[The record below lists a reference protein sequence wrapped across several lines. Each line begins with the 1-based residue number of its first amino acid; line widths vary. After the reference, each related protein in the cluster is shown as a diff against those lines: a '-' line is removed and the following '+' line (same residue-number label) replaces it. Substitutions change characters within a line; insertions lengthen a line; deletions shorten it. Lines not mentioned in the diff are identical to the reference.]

1 MAEYEGDDLII
12 AMGAPGS
19 RWSGSI
25 RAIQASVDVNTSDDD
40 SERIYDLVDGEMPL
54 GWHRGAY
61 WGPYHEFGNNFDCL
75 DDLTKEEVVSEFK
88 RPFSNWNYGI
98 KIIKSH
104 WFSYHIPLLC
114 EWFPKAKFIA
124 FYMDDKFCFDWWHK
138 VGGWNITYPHY
149 DWYKNDERMQL
160 QIEIENSCIQQE
172 FPLLENLSLEE
183 IHKKLGLS
191 TQLISDDKIDAW
203 DQKLPQ
209 LREIFKKSNQEVLN
223 STVYRTF
230 TGIK

>member
-25 RAIQASVDVNTSDDD
+25 RAIQTSVDVNTTDDD

-61 WGPYHEFGNNFDCL
+61 WGPYHEFGNNFDRL

-88 RPFSNWNYGI
+88 RPFSNWNHGI

-104 WFSYHIPLLC
+104 WFSYHIPLLR
-114 EWFPKAKFIA
+114 EWFPKAKLIA
-124 FYMDDKFCFDWWHK
+124 FYMPDDFCFDW
-138 VGGWNITYPHY
+138 
-149 DWYKNDERMQL
+149 
-160 QIEIENSCIQQE
+160 
-172 FPLLENLSLEE
+172 
-183 IHKKLGLS
+183 
-191 TQLISDDKIDAW
+191 
-203 DQKLPQ
+203 
-209 LREIFKKSNQEVLN
+209 
-223 STVYRTF
+223 
-230 TGIK
+230 

>member
-25 RAIQASVDVNTSDDD
+25 RAIQTSVDVNTTDDD

-61 WGPYHEFGNNFDCL
+61 WGPYHEFGNNFDRL

-88 RPFSNWNYGI
+88 RPFSNWNHGI

-104 WFSYHIPLLC
+104 WFSYHIPLLR
-114 EWFPKAKFIA
+114 EWFPKAKLIA
-124 FYMDDKFCFDWWHK
+124 FYMPDDFCFDWWHK

-149 DWYKNDERMQL
+149 EWYENDERMRL
-160 QIEIENSCIQQE
+160 QIEIENACIQQA
-172 FPLLENLSLEE
+172 FPVLENLSLEE

-191 TQLISDDKIDAW
+191 TQLISDHEIDEWDK
-203 DQKLPQ
+203 KLPQ
-209 LREIFKKSNQEVLN
+209 LREIFNKSNQEVLN
-223 STVYRTF
+223 NTVYRTF
-230 TGIK
+230 TGIQ